1 MASFITFLR
10 FSVCRCWQN
19 DIIDKLKIRKGAWIV
34 AEQIIE
40 KEQAHLDHVVEEI
53 KKAEQKAAKNISTA
67 KKDINNLSKQFDTI
81 HMNTTTYSGMMDTA
95 MSVRAQQQMLDERE
109 NSWQH
114 AADHLSTLQRLE
126 AKPYFARIDFQEKK
140 GGQPETIYIGLASF
154 SDQPDHFLV
163 YDWRAPI
170 SSIYY
175 DGELG
180 DVSYDTPDGQETVNV
195 QLKRQFQI
203 EDGTIVTLYDTDE
216 AVTDQMLL
224 SALSNHSS
232 TKMKSIV
239 STIQKAQN
247 AIIRNT
253 KDDLLFVQGAA
264 GSGKTAAVLQRVAW
278 LLYRYRGNLSA
289 SQVVLFSPNQLFNDY
304 IDQVL
309 PELGEQNM
317 VQLTYYQY
325 VNRRVPRLKVAT
337 LKERFE
343 QSDQDLNDRA
353 VRLLSSLDYFHAVT
367 NYAKRLGTDQHLR
380 FRNLMFGKQVFV
392 PKEKIKEIYYSF
404 NRTYKLGNRLDG
416 TKEELTK
423 YLNRRISSEMRAKW
437 VEEQIQSMSKE
448 ELNALYAQ
456 HPKAF
461 ANDNEEYRFLSRM
474 IVINAFKPIKRA
486 IDHNRWLN
494 INAQYVHLLRVT
506 PKIIN
511 LAKYRITP
519 DEWTRYVDQQVA
531 ALKNR
536 RISANGISVYL
547 YLYDLLTGKRGE
559 REIRYVFVDE
569 VQDYDAFQLAYL
581 KFCFPRAKFTLLG
594 DLNQAI
600 FTHENSKTLLKEL
613 GTMFDPEKTKVV
625 QLTKSYRSTK
635 QITDFTREILLDG
648 EAIEAFERPGELPEV
663 IISKDETAAVQDV
676 ITSLQQYQKEHDKIA
691 VIGKTLSD
699 SEQIATAL
707 KKQGIDN
714 TLIRTENQRLV
725 DGIIVVPSYL
735 AKGLEFD
742 AVVVWNANDHK
753 YSSDDERQLLYTI
766 ASRAMHALVITAVHQ
781 PTHLLDRVTPSLY
794 TIRDNS

>member
-1 MASFITFLR
+1 MAE
-10 FSVCRCWQN
+10 SV
-19 DIIDKLKIRKGAWIV
+19 LK
-34 AEQIIE
+34 
-40 KEQAHLDHVVEEI
+40 KEQAHLDHVIEEI
-53 KKAEQKAAKNISTA
+53 KKAEKKADSKISTA
-67 KKDINNLSKQFDTI
+67 KKDIHNLSKDFDTI

-95 MSVRAQQQMLDERE
+95 MSVRTQQQMLDERE

-114 AADHLSTLQRLE
+114 AADRLSTLKRLE
-126 AKPYFARIDFQEKK
+126 AKPYFARIDFQEKN
-140 GGQPETIYIGLASF
+140 GQQPETIYIGLASF
-154 SDQPDHFLV
+154 SDHPDHFLV

-195 QLKRQFQI
+195 KIKRQFQI
-203 EDGTIVTLYDTDE
+203 EDGVIVTLYDTDE

-232 TKMKSIV
+232 NKMKSIV

-337 LKERFE
+337 LKQRFE
-343 QSDQDLNDRA
+343 QSDHGINDKA
-353 VRLLSSLDYFHAVT
+353 VRLLSSLEYFRAVT
-367 NYAKRLGTDQHLR
+367 NYAKRLGTDGHLH
-380 FRNLMFGKQVFV
+380 FRNLMFNDRVFV
-392 PKEKIKEIYYSF
+392 PKERIKEIYYSF
-404 NRTYKLGNRLDG
+404 NRTYNLGNRLDG

-423 YLNRRISSEMRAKW
+423 YLNRRIGTEMRAKW
-437 VEEQIQSMSKE
+437 VEEQIQSMSQE
-448 ELNALYAQ
+448 ELNVLYAN
-456 HPKAF
+456 HPQAF
-461 ANDNEEYRFLSRM
+461 ANDQAENKFLSRM
-474 IVINAFKPIKRA
+474 IVMNAFRPIKRA

-511 LAKYRITP
+511 LDNFGISQE
-519 DEWTRYVDQQVA
+519 EWRQYVDQQVVN
-531 ALKNR
+531 LKNHQ
-536 RISANGISVYL
+536 ISANGISVYL

-600 FTHENSKTLLKEL
+600 FTHENRKKLLKEL
-613 GTMFDPEKTKVV
+613 GTMFDPEKTSVV

-635 QITDFTREILLDG
+635 EITDFTREILLDG
-648 EAIEAFERPGELPEV
+648 EAIEAFDRPGELPEV
-663 IISKDETAAVQDV
+663 IINNSQAGAVQDV
-676 ITSLQQYQKEHDKIA
+676 MKTLQKYQDQHDKIA
-691 VIGKTLSD
+691 VIGKTLADSQEI
-699 SEQIATAL
+699 SEQL
-707 KKQGIDN
+707 KQQGIDN

-742 AVVVWNANDHK
+742 AVVVWDANDNK
-753 YSSDDERQLLYTI
+753 YHEEDERQLLYTI
-766 ASRAMHALVITAVHQ
+766 ASRAMHALTITAVGQ
-781 PTHLLDRVTPSLY
+781 VTHLLDRVNPSLY
-794 TIRDNS
+794 TIQNNS